1 MDKLIDGGIQWDK
14 IGHHPKENFHF
25 DLIKAALTKTT
36 KELQVVLKLNFII
49 PYENISVIYEAM
61 MKELPEIS
69 GISFDFI
76 YEDMALSELEIIGLY
91 IDYMIH
97 SVNRDY
103 AHLTKTIFSDE
114 YIYRADTKK
123 LTIKALGAIAVSKL
137 NKDVAILFTKILA
150 DKFKIN
156 VDVEFEN
163 HIIHYSNQAKDSA
176 SAAEAESRSMEI
188 HASSKP
194 KTAKTTTKTCV
205 KTPIFAGRLLGKLV
219 SDVLISIQS
228 LTLNSGIVALQGKI
242 FAKNSRT
249 IKNSKKMVSFL
260 ITDGTG
266 SICAKLFVSED
277 KWIELDNS
285 LNVGDSIRIKGHVDY
300 DNYESGLVVMAKD
313 IEKILVISRS
323 DDACEKRVELHAHTK
338 MSAMDGLIE
347 TKELISLAAS
357 WGHKAIAITD
367 HGVAQAFP
375 DAMEMAKNLK
385 GDIKV
390 IYGIEGYIF
399 EDEFSKGAYPQ
410 DLTTESDFIVFDLE
424 TTGISAIKDE
434 IIEIG
439 AVRVSGK
446 KIIDSFHALICP
458 STGYI
463 PSHIT
468 ELTGINY
475 DMVKGEPSIDAVFPK
490 FLTYAGDLPLV
501 AHNAD
506 FDLSFIREEGRKKG
520 LEIQN
525 PVIDTLYLARLLLK
539 DIKRHKLNLVAE
551 ALSISQEN
559 HHRASDDAK
568 VTAEILIKLFVRLET
583 LGIRALNDLGK
594 AAGKSIDY
602 KIKETNHIIILV
614 KNYTGLKN
622 LYQLI
627 SKSHM
632 DYFYKK
638 PRIPKS
644 VLTTFREGLILGSAC
659 QAGEVFQSILNKRPE
674 KDINNLVAYYD
685 YLEVQPLVN
694 NEFLIHE
701 GKVEDRE
708 GLIAINNEIIR
719 LAGAHDKLVVA
730 TCDAHYIEPEEALY
744 RKILMAGQGYKDIEG
759 DKGLY
764 LRTTDEMLAEFDY
777 LSPELARKVVIENP
791 NRIADLI
798 ESIQPIPDGTFP
810 PKIQGADE
818 SLRNICWTTAKGIY
832 GEPLPE
838 VVEQRL
844 SRELNS
850 IIDHGYAVMYVVA
863 QMLVEKSMK
872 DGYLVGSRG
881 SVGSSFAATMSGI
894 TEVNPL
900 SAHYICPNC
909 RHSDFTNNGGFD
921 CGVDMPEK
929 KCPVCD
935 TDYKKDGFS
944 IPFEVFLG
952 FEGDKEPDID
962 LNFAGE
968 YQSNAHKYTEEI
980 FGKDNVYRAGTIGTI
995 ASKTAYGFV
1004 MKYFEQRGEAS
1015 TKWET
1020 DRLTQCCTGVKRTTG
1035 QHPGGIMIVPQ
1046 DKDIYDFCPIQFPA
1060 NDSTSGIITTHF
1072 DYHSISGRLLKLD
1085 ILGHDVPT
1093 MIKMLQDLTGVDPL
1107 KVPLRDQRV
1116 NSIFNG
1122 IEGIDIQIKNYR
1134 YNHGSFG
1141 IPEFGT
1147 KFVRQMLDATNPSS
1161 FSDLVRISGLSHGTN
1176 VWINNAQELILGGTA
1191 VLQNVISTR
1200 DDIMNHLII
1209 KGLPNKMAF
1218 KIMENVRKGK
1228 GVSEEEAIEMGK
1240 YDVPE
1245 WYIESC
1251 RRIEYMFP
1259 KAHAVAYVMMSYRI
1273 AYYKVY
1279 YPLEFYAVIFSM
1291 RISEFDSEIILK
1303 GIHAI
1308 EKRISFIE
1316 QLGKA
1321 ATKKQEDELIVF
1333 ELAYEMYAR
1342 GFSFKPAKIGLSD
1355 AKYFKVVNGQL
1366 LMPIMALS
1374 GLGENA
1380 ALAIDKE
1387 FAKGVFLSIDDLKN
1401 RTKINK
1407 TAILALQNHGVLSDL
1422 PESDQLTLW

>member
-1 MDKLIDGGIQWDK
+1 MNKLIESAIQWEK
-14 IGHHPKENFHF
+14 ISQHPIENMQFE
-25 DLIKAALTKTT
+25 IVKAALTKAS
-36 KELQVVLKLNFII
+36 KELQVVIKLNFVI
-49 PYENISVIYEAM
+49 PHENIQTIYDAM
-61 MKELPEIS
+61 IKELPDVS

-76 YEDMALSELEIIGLY
+76 YETMVISETELMGLY

-97 SVNRDY
+97 AVHGDDS
-103 AHLTKTIFSDE
+103 HLTKTIFPKE
-114 YIYRADTKK
+114 YIYLQDTKE
-123 LTIKALGAIAVSKL
+123 LIIKALGDGAVSRL
-137 NKDVAILFTKILA
+137 NKDVAKQFSRMLA

-156 VDVEFEN
+156 IDVKFEN
-163 HIIHYSNQAKDSA
+163 HVTHYSDQTKRSEA
-176 SAAEAESRSMEI
+176 AAEAEHRAME
-188 HASSKP
+188 ASAPTMAANINLKKNNKGP
-194 KTAKTTTKTCV
+194 V
-205 KTPIFAGRLLGKLV
+205 RAGRLLGKPI
-219 SDVLISIQS
+219 SDLPMSIKD
-228 LTLNSGIVALQGKI
+228 LAINSGIVVIQGEI
-242 FAKNSRT
+242 FAKNNRA
-249 IKNSKKMVSFL
+249 IKNGKQMVSFL
-260 ITDGTG
+260 ITDNTG
-266 SICAKLFVSED
+266 SACAKLFISED
-277 KWIELDNS
+277 KWNDLDIN
-285 LNVGDSIRIKGHVDY
+285 LNIGDSVKIKGSVDY
-300 DNYESGLVVMAKD
+300 DNYESALVIMAKD
-313 IEKILVISRS
+313 IEKTHVATRS
-323 DDACEKRVELHAHTK
+323 DDASFKRVELHAHTK

-347 TKELISLAAS
+347 TKDLIRLAES

-375 DAMEMAKNLK
+375 EAMEMAKKLK
-385 GDIKV
+385 GKIKV
-390 IYGIEGYIF
+390 IYGIEGYVF
-399 EDEFSKGAYPQ
+399 EDEFSQGAYPK
-410 DLTTESDFIVFDLE
+410 DLTTDSDFIVFDIE
-424 TTGISAIKDE
+424 TTGLSAIKDE

-439 AVRVSGK
+439 AVRVCGK
-446 KIIDSFHALICP
+446 KIVDRFHSLIRP
-458 STGYI
+458 SCGYI
-463 PSHIT
+463 PSRIT

-475 DMVKGEPSIDAVFPK
+475 DMVKDAPSIKTIFPQ
-490 FLTYAGDLPLV
+490 LLAYIGDMPIV

-506 FDLSFIREEGRKKG
+506 FDVSFIREEARKHG
-520 LEIQN
+520 LDITN
-525 PVIDTLYLARLLLK
+525 PIVDTLYLSRLLLK

-551 ALSISQEN
+551 ALSVNLEN

-568 VTAEILIKLFVRLET
+568 VTAEILIKLFVKLEE
-583 LGIRALNDLGK
+583 LGIKALNDIGK

-614 KNYTGLKN
+614 KNHTGLKN
-622 LYQLI
+622 LYRLI

-644 VLTTFREGLILGSAC
+644 VLTEFREGLILGSAC
-659 QAGEVFQSILNKRPE
+659 QAGEVFQSILNKRPD
-674 KDINNLVAYYD
+674 KDIQELVNYYD
-685 YLEVQPLVN
+685 YLEIQPLVN
-694 NEFLIHE
+694 NEFLIRD
-701 GKVEDRE
+701 GKIQDQE
-708 GLIAINNEIIR
+708 GLIAINKEIIR
-719 LAGAHDKLVVA
+719 LGSDHNKLVVA
-730 TCDAHYIEPEEALY
+730 TCDAHYLEPLEALY

-759 DKGLY
+759 DQGLY
-764 LRTTDEMLAEFDY
+764 MRTTDEMLAEFDY
-777 LSPELARKVVIENP
+777 LSPEISREVVIDNP
-791 NRIADLI
+791 NKIADLI
-798 ESIQPIPDGTFP
+798 EDIQPIPDGTFP
-810 PKIQGADE
+810 PKIQGSED
-818 SLRNICWTTAKGIY
+818 SLRQICWTTAKSIY
-832 GEPLPE
+832 GDPLPDI
-838 VVEQRL
+838 VEKRL
-844 SRELNS
+844 SRELHS

-863 QMLVEKSMK
+863 QLLVEKSMR

-900 SAHYICPNC
+900 PAHYICPNC
-909 RHSDFTNNGGFD
+909 KHSDFTNSEGCD
-921 CGVDMPEK
+921 CGVDMLDK
-929 KCPVCD
+929 KCPICD
-935 TDYKKDGFS
+935 TDYRKDGFS

-968 YQSNAHKYTEEI
+968 YQATAHKYTEEI

-1004 MKYFEQRGEAS
+1004 MKYFEQGGEMA

-1046 DKDIYDFCPIQFPA
+1046 HMDIYDFCPIQFPA
-1060 NDSTSGIITTHF
+1060 NDATSGIITTHF
-1072 DYHSISGRLLKLD
+1072 DYNSISGRLLKLD

-1093 MIKMLQDLTGVDPL
+1093 MIKMLQDLTGIDPL

-1122 IEGIDIQIKNYR
+1122 IDGIGIQIKNYK

-1147 KFVRQMLDATNPSS
+1147 KFVRQMLDATNPSN

-1176 VWINNAQELILGGTA
+1176 VWINNAQELILGGKA
-1191 VLQNVISTR
+1191 VLQDVISTR
-1200 DDIMNHLII
+1200 DDIMNYLIN
-1209 KGLPNKMAF
+1209 KGLPNKLAF

-1228 GVSEEEAIEMGK
+1228 GVSEEEAAEMRK
-1240 YDVPE
+1240 HHVPE

-1279 YPLEFYAVIFSM
+1279 YPLEFYAVLFSM
-1291 RISEFDSEIILK
+1291 KISEFDSEIILQ

-1308 EKRISFIE
+1308 EKQISVIE
-1316 QLGKA
+1316 QLGKV

-1342 GFSFKPAKIGLSD
+1342 GFSFKSAKIGFSD
-1355 AKYFKVVNGQL
+1355 ARYFKVDEGQL
-1366 LMPIMALS
+1366 LLPIMALP
-1374 GLGENA
+1374 GVGENA
-1380 ALAIDKE
+1380 ALAIDQE
-1387 FAKGVFLSIDDLKN
+1387 FNKGLFLSVDDLKS

-1407 TAILALQNHGVLSDL
+1407 TAILALKNHGTLSDL